1 MKAMV
6 LDKIDRL
13 DKNKIPLVMKNIPDP
28 IPGEKDIL
36 VRVTACGVCHT
47 ELDEVEGRTPPH
59 NLPVVLGHQVV
70 GMVEDRGSNVNT
82 FKKGARVGIAWIFSA
97 CEKCKFCLDGN
108 ENLCEQFKA
117 TGRDVETMSFV

>member
-1 MKAMV
+1 
-6 LDKIDRL
+6 
-13 DKNKIPLVMKNIPDP
+13 MKNIPDP